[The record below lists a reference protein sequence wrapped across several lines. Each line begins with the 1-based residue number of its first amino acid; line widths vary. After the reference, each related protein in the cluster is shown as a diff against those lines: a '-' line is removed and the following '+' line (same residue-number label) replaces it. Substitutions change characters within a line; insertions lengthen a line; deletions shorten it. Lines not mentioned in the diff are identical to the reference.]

1 MRISHNRKF
10 LAALTAAAMGIVSLP
25 TVISS
30 SAADDVIYTTGFE
43 AGEEIVFTGRGGVEV
58 LESSTEQVHGGDA
71 ALCVSGR
78 EKSWNGPQ
86 LLLDDICEPGV
97 EYIVSAWGKSEWYS
111 TFSLSMEYTDTEG
124 TRHYSNLQSFQGD
137 AWNEFSEVKFSFS
150 ADQTNVYIYFECSD
164 ATCKM
169 YIDDFTIAPAPV
181 IPIQED
187 IPSLSEVYANY
198 FKIGTAITPSALSSK
213 SQMDLVEKHF
223 SESITLGNE
232 MKPDSVLSQDKC
244 IAVYE
249 ETGDDTNP
257 PVSFG
262 AAKSVLNYCIQN
274 DIPVRAH
281 TLVWH
286 SQTPDWFFREGYASD
301 GEWVSKDVM
310 IARMENYIKNY
321 FETLAAEYPELEVYA
336 CDVVNEAW
344 LDNGSPRIGGTQAE
358 NANYSG
364 WVKVFGDNSFIEY
377 AFTFARQYAP
387 EGCKLYYNDFNEYMP
402 SKTTAIVEMATDLK
416 EKGLIDGIGCQS
428 HLDVSFPGVSVYEK
442 AIAAFAETGLDIQIT
457 ELDVTISKDQPTD
470 ENFAT
475 QAQYYSDIMD
485 VLVKYSD
492 NISAVVF
499 WGLTDDGSWRANQ
512 YPLLF
517 DEEYQAKPAF
527 YSIVDGLE
535 LPDTTTTT
543 TTGETTTGT
552 GTYTLLGDVNCDGWF
567 MVNDVILLNRFLAED
582 KTATISETGLLN
594 ADFDQ
599 NGERNGDDATAML
612 MSLASLTTD

>member
-1 MRISHNRKF
+1 MRISRNRKL

-58 LESSTEQVHGGDA
+58 MESSTEQVHGGDA

-86 LLLDDICEPGV
+86 ILLDDICEPGV
-97 EYIVSAWGKSEWYS
+97 EYVVSAWGKSEWYS

-137 AWNEFSEVKFSFS
+137 AWNEFSEIKFSYS

-223 SESITLGNE
+223 SGSITLGNE
-232 MKPDSVLSQDKC
+232 MKPDSVLSQEKC

-274 DIPVRAH
+274 DIPLRAH

-344 LDNGSPRIGGTQAE
+344 LDDGSPRTGGTQAE

-377 AFTFARQYAP
+377 AFTFARKYAP
-387 EGCKLYYNDFNEYMP
+387 EGCKLYYNDFNEYIS

-428 HLDVSFPGVSVYEK
+428 HLDVSFPSVSVYEK
-442 AIAAFAETGLDIQIT
+442 AIAAFSETGLDIQIT
-457 ELDVTISKDQPTD
+457 ELDVTIPQDQPTD
-470 ENFAT
+470 ENLAT

-499 WGLTDDGSWRANQ
+499 WGLTDDGSWRANK

-527 YSIVDGLE
+527 YSIIDGLE

-543 TTGETTTGT
+543 TTVI
-552 GTYTLLGDVNCDGWF
+552 GTYTLLGDVNCDGAF
-567 MVNDVILLNRFLAED
+567 KVNDVILLNRFLAED
-582 KTATISETGLLN
+582 KTVTISETGFLN

-599 NGERNGDDATAML
+599 NGELDGDDAAAML
-612 MSLASLTTD
+612 MNLASLTTD

>member
-1 MRISHNRKF
+1 MRISRNRKL

-58 LESSTEQVHGGDA
+58 MESSDEQVHGGDA

-86 LLLDDICEPGV
+86 ILLDDICEPGV

-137 AWNEFSEVKFSFS
+137 AWNEFSEIKFSYS

-213 SQMDLVEKHF
+213 SQMDLIEKHF

-344 LDNGSPRIGGTQAE
+344 LDDGSPRTGGTQAE

-377 AFTFARQYAP
+377 AFTFARKYAP

-428 HLDVSFPGVSVYEK
+428 HLDVSFPSVSVYEK

-457 ELDVTISKDQPTD
+457 ELDVTIPQDQPTD

-485 VLVKYSD
+485 VLVKYAD

-499 WGLTDDGSWRANQ
+499 WGLTDDGSWRANK

-527 YSIVDGLE
+527 YSIIDGLE

-543 TTGETTTGT
+543 TTTT

-567 MVNDVILLNRFLAED
+567 KVNDVILLNRFLAED
-582 KTATISETGLLN
+582 DTAAISETGLLN

-599 NGERNGDDATAML
+599 NGERDGDDATAML
-612 MSLASLTTD
+612 KSLASLTTY

>member
-1 MRISHNRKF
+1 MRISRNRKL

-58 LESSTEQVHGGDA
+58 MESSDEQVHGGDA

-86 LLLDDICEPGV
+86 ILLDDICEPGV

-137 AWNEFSEVKFSFS
+137 AWNEFSEIKFSYS

-213 SQMDLVEKHF
+213 SQMDLIEKHF

-344 LDNGSPRIGGTQAE
+344 LDDGSPRTGGTQAE

-377 AFTFARQYAP
+377 AFTFARKYAP

-428 HLDVSFPGVSVYEK
+428 HLDVSFPSVSVYEK

-457 ELDVTISKDQPTD
+457 ELDVTIPQDQPTD

-485 VLVKYSD
+485 VLVKYAD

-499 WGLTDDGSWRANQ
+499 WGLTDDGSWRANK

-527 YSIVDGLE
+527 YSIIDGLE

-543 TTGETTTGT
+543 TTTT

-567 MVNDVILLNRFLAED
+567 KVNDVILLNRFLAED
-582 KTATISETGLLN
+582 DTAAISETGLLN

-599 NGERNGDDATAML
+599 NGERDGDDATAML
-612 MSLASLTTD
+612 KSLASLTTD

>member
-1 MRISHNRKF
+1 MRISRNRKL
-10 LAALTAAAMGIVSLP
+10 LAALTATAMGIVSLP

-58 LESSTEQVHGGDA
+58 MESSDEQVHGGDA

-86 LLLDDICEPGV
+86 ILLDDICEPGV

-137 AWNEFSEVKFSFS
+137 AWNEFSEIKFSYS

-344 LDNGSPRIGGTQAE
+344 LDDGSPRTGGTQAE

-377 AFTFARQYAP
+377 AFTFARKYAP

-428 HLDVSFPGVSVYEK
+428 HLDVSFPSVSVYEK

-457 ELDVTISKDQPTD
+457 ELDVTIPQDQPTD

-485 VLVKYSD
+485 VLVKYAD

-499 WGLTDDGSWRANQ
+499 WGLTDDGSWRANK

-527 YSIVDGLE
+527 YSIIDGLE

-543 TTGETTTGT
+543 TTTT

-567 MVNDVILLNRFLAED
+567 KVNDVILLNRFLAED
-582 KTATISETGLLN
+582 DTAAISETGLLN

-612 MSLASLTTD
+612 KSLASLTTD